1 MLTYTT
7 EGVQASPMVMTKKC
21 HYLAFDPLDDNYFA
35 SCGPPGDNS
44 IAVWDRRMFGRI
56 GLTGS
61 EGGLNAQPVLDIQQA
76 ISTEF
81 PTAKIWSLR
90 YSGYKRG
97 CFATLSD
104 YGQLRYFEPT
114 CYDAPSVG
122 GTLAADQDQAG
133 LWYMRRSDDLAMPMK
148 KDDLG
153 FAKANV
159 TAADVAHR
167 VITFDHAH
175 PDHGVLTMHADR
187 TYEMIPLR
195 NRGAGTYMTPSS
207 TIAVHSTQG
216 DTIAEPVQS
225 ARISEELL
233 TLDLKIKE
241 ALHESGIIQQQ
252 QPAVK
257 PPLDR
262 TSRVRVVKN
271 ARSVVPNAES
281 SVSSLERHHQLMD
294 SGLPHARLKLGDML
308 TQLDVHRRRCLE
320 GYLFDCDRN
329 KIIVKENPW
338 LVAMWDTVGLLHDM
352 QKDAGM
358 SAADVNLSYLGVS
371 GLWRGKMAA
380 NILRTGTS
388 NDISMEA
395 FTTTLQAINQKKKVP
410 PWDGVKTA
418 RPLHRQLCL
427 LICGF
432 MFNTSK
438 LKAKCMEIF
447 DRGEHYKAIMVAICH
462 SRKDIA
468 IDLVKTASRSGIIE
482 GVGLAAVIASE
493 SMSKEMQA
501 LCKFMADDA
510 QDLYLKA
517 LLVHYVTGSWVPV
530 VALKQLPLVYRI
542 AIALKF
548 LSDAELDALIPIETA
563 TAIATGDI
571 EGVVL
576 TGLAEDSID
585 LFQAYITH
593 SGDIQ
598 TAVLAT
604 AFANRR
610 FVDDSRWNMWKQT
623 LQWQQQG
630 WRAFIPR
637 TKFTVQHNRMAVD
650 AEGKSL
656 IAPPT
661 AQLTLRCNH
670 CHANIAR
677 APHNSNTNPNLKPGR
692 TAGNIS
698 TGPRGPAF
706 AAGTVC
712 PRCGRHLPRCGICML
727 WLGTPAEEDKQGAQE
742 GKLARFVYS
751 CIACGHAHHAHHAK
765 DWFAR
770 HTKCPVPD
778 CQCHC
783 GRR

>member
-1 MLTYTT
+1 MFNCTS
-7 EGVQASPMVMTKKC
+7 EGVPASPMVMTKKC
-21 HYLAFDPLDDNYFA
+21 HYLAFDPLDDHYFA

-44 IAVWDRRMFGRI
+44 IAVWDRRMFGR
-56 GLTGS
+56 TGS
-61 EGGLNAQPVLDIQQA
+61 PAGTEGGINAQPVLDIQQA
-76 ISTEF
+76 ISPEF
-81 PTAKIWSLR
+81 PSAKIWSLR
-90 YSGYKRG
+90 YSGHKRG

-104 YGQLRYFEPT
+104 YGQLRYFEPAY
-114 CYDAPSVG
+114 YDTPIVSD
-122 GTLAADQDQAG
+122 TLAAGQGQTG
-133 LWYMRRSDDLAMPMK
+133 LWYTRRSDDLAMPMK

-159 TAADVAHR
+159 TADDVAQR

-195 NRGAGTYMTPSS
+195 NKGAGTYMTPSS
-207 TIAVHSTQG
+207 AFAVHSTRG
-216 DTIAEPVQS
+216 DTIAEPVQI

-233 TLDLKIKE
+233 TLDLKIKD
-241 ALHESGIIQQQ
+241 ALQESGISQQQ
-252 QPAVK
+252 KPQLEK
-257 PPLDR
+257 PPR
-262 TSRVRVVKN
+262 SGPVKN
-271 ARSVVPNAES
+271 ARSIVPNAES
-281 SVSSLERHHQLMD
+281 SVSSLERHHQLVD
-294 SGLPHARLKLGDML
+294 SGLPHARLQLGDML
-308 TQLDVHRRRCLE
+308 IQLDVHRRRCLE

-329 KIIVKENPW
+329 KTIVKENPW
-338 LVAMWDTVGLLHDM
+338 LVAMWDTVSLLHDM
-352 QKDAGM
+352 QKDIGM
-358 SAADVNLSYLGVS
+358 SAAEVNLSYLGVS
-371 GLWRGKMAA
+371 GLWHGKLAA
-380 NILRTGTS
+380 NLLRTGS
-388 NDISMEA
+388 PNDIATEA
-395 FTTTLQAINQKKKVP
+395 FTTTLQAINQKKKIP
-410 PWDGVKTA
+410 LWDGVKTA

-432 MFNTSK
+432 MFSTSK
-438 LKAKCMEIF
+438 LKAKCNEIF

-462 SRKDIA
+462 GRKDIA

-510 QDLYLKA
+510 KDLYLKA
-517 LLVHYVTGSWVPV
+517 LLVHYVSGSWIPV
-530 VALKQLPLVYRI
+530 VALTQLPLVYRI

-548 LSDAELDALIPIETA
+548 LSDAELDVLIPTETA
-563 TAIATGDI
+563 RAVATGDI

-576 TGLAEDSID
+576 TGLAEPSID
-585 LFQAYITH
+585 LFQTYITH

-604 AFANRR
+604 AFANPR
-610 FVDDSRWNMWKQT
+610 FVSDPRWDMWKQT

-637 TKFTVQHNRMAVD
+637 TKFTVQHNRMAVT

-656 IAPPT
+656 IAPPP

-677 APHNSNTNPNLKPGR
+677 ASRNADANLKADR
-692 TAGNIS
+692 TAVGKIT
-698 TGPRGPAF
+698 TGTRAPAF
-706 AAGTVC
+706 ASGTVC

-727 WLGTPAEEDKQGAQE
+727 WLGTPVEEDRHGAQE
-742 GKLARFVYS
+742 DKLARFVYS